1 METLENLKNDY
12 AKEQGYEEWE
22 HLTNDMQPHSN
33 MYLEQA
39 MNEICIRAQKEA
51 LEKAAENAETKT
63 EEYYVGKIQGHIGL
77 TASRI
82 IIDRNSITTPENLIL

>member
-39 MNEICIRAQKEA
+39 MNEICIRAQKAA
-51 LEKAAENAETKT
+51 LENEMVKIIGWFRTNGEMSEDGKYITYSCEEIEDVFTKF
-63 EEYYVGKIQGHIGL
+63 L
-77 TASRI
+77 T
-82 IIDRNSITTPENLIL
+82 